1 MALVLDKVGIE
12 VVVVECFM
20 LDAHMVVLVGYFLVG
35 SADGGK
41 KSCSSRIHLFPRTSI
56 IIDYFTPSSF
66 PCL

>member
-1 MALVLDKVGIE
+1 MAVVHDEVGIE
-12 VVVVECFM
+12 EGSWM
-20 LDAHMVVLVGYFLVG
+20 LLLDAHMVVLVGYFLEG